1 MNYDEFRAAWNEALL
16 ASRLP
21 AAMRASE
28 TMCLR
33 SMDREYKVV
42 VEPFGGQDAAP
53 FHVTA
58 KMSWTWDALITARS
72 RSIEE
77 DTLVELLGRE
87 GAEGIDTV
95 APWLR
100 VDVILRASAP
110 YDRPVPMPKPSAW
123 AAWVK
128 ETTGRLERSEPLLPP
143 EPLRETDEGLFEVL
157 GWKGDPEVTCHCGP
171 GGELGLKEV
180 ELAAFVTMTLPRQ
193 WDDPDREPDDPPA
206 DQLAEFF
213 GRVKASLFAW
223 MQALD
228 HLRPKQ

>member
-1 MNYDEFRAAWNEALL
+1 MNYEDFRAAWNEALL

-21 AAMRASE
+21 ATIRATE
-28 TMCLR
+28 TVCLR
-33 SMDREYKVV
+33 SMDREYKAV

-58 KMSWTWDALITARS
+58 EMSWTWDALITARS

-87 GAEGIDTV
+87 SAEGIDTV
-95 APWLR
+95 APCLR

-110 YDRPVPMPKPSAW
+110 YDSPIPMPKPSAW

-128 ETTGRLERSEPLLPP
+128 ETTGRLEDVEPLLP
-143 EPLRETDEGLFEVL
+143 EDAVRETDEGLLEVL
-157 GWKGDPEVTCHCGP
+157 AWKGDPEVTCHCGP
-171 GGELGLKEV
+171 GGELKLKQV
-180 ELAAFVTMTLPRQ
+180 ELAAFVIITLPRQ
-193 WDDPDREPDDPPA
+193 WDDSDREPDDQPDA
-206 DQLAEFF
+206 QLAQFF
-213 GRVKASLFAW
+213 GRVKASLYAW

-228 HLRPKQ
+228 HLRPKK